1 MRLGR
6 MLIIVALLLVVVL
19 GLVFVLSNTLGGGN
33 DLSEAEI
40 QATEDASKQTV
51 VTLSRSVEQGE
62 RLTLGKLTTT
72 EIPQAQFTESMFTD
86 PGQLVG
92 LYVRTSYQ
100 VGTVI
105 TASMVVSD
113 PTQLVNEMHSDHA
126 ALIPPGM
133 VAFPIPIN
141 RFSGMAYGI
150 TTGDHVNVIATVAFV
165 DLDTQFQ
172 TELPNYTAGILAP
185 GQNVIFTSSSDHL
198 DTGDNTNASSNTIF
212 EHGDFWSNLVVQ
224 SYTGE
229 FVAPQGRAELD
240 ALLDQPFYL
249 VPGEANQRPRIVSQT
264 ILFNHLVLHV
274 GNFAL
279 LDESGQT
286 VQQPQAEQPAEGD
299 QQAEGQ
305 QVTPTPVPEVIPPDI
320 ITLVVTPQEAVTLNY
335 LLFSGAQLTLAL
347 RPPGDEAVIPTDA
360 VTLQYLLDVYRIP
373 VPVKLPYG
381 FEPSIDILAPPV
393 LENDNPNGSTG
404 P

>member
-19 GLVFVLSNTLGGGN
+19 GLVFVLSNTLGGGQE
-33 DLSEAEI
+33 LSEADI
-40 QATEDASKQTV
+40 QATEDATQRTV
-51 VTLSRSVEQGE
+51 VALSRSVEQGE
-62 RLTLGKLTTT
+62 RLTLAKLTTT
-72 EIPQAQFTESMFTD
+72 DIPQAQFTESMFTD

-92 LYVRTSYQ
+92 LYVRSAYK
-100 VGTVI
+100 VGTVV

-113 PTQLVNEMHSDHA
+113 PTQLVSELHSDHA

-150 TTGDHVNVIATVAFV
+150 ATGDHVNVIATVAFV

-172 TELPNYTAGILAP
+172 TSLPNYTAGILAP
-185 GQNVIFTSSSDHL
+185 GQNIIFTSSTDHFEA
-198 DTGDNTNASSNTIF
+198 GQSENASSDTIF
-212 EHGDFWSNLVVQ
+212 EHGEFWSNLVAQ
-224 SYTGE
+224 SATGE

-264 ILFNHLVLHV
+264 ILFNHLILHV
-274 GNFAL
+274 GNFPL
-279 LDESGQT
+279 LEEAGQEI
-286 VQQPQAEQPAEGD
+286 QQPVQEQPAD
-299 QQAEGQ
+299 QQGQEGQ
-305 QVTPTPVPEVIPPDI
+305 PTPVPTPAVEPPDI
-320 ITLVVTPQEAVTLNY
+320 VVLVVTPQEAVTLNY

-381 FEPSIDILAPPV
+381 FEPSIEILAPPV
-393 LENDNPNGSTG
+393 LENDIPQGT
-404 P
+404 PQP